1 LTIAKEKD
9 AERDRLYIELLRQA
23 ENTRKRERN
32 EIENE
37 QTDQYGNND
46 ERSIQREEKKLIDLQ
61 MEEQRLR
68 EEAQQMRIEKE
79 KQYHQQ
85 NNKRKELEEN
95 TLASLRPK
103 NRNKNATKAAGIAA
117 ERIVECAKQKGSGD
131 NITALVVY
139 Y

>member
-1 LTIAKEKD
+1 MG
-9 AERDRLYIELLRQA
+9 ELLRQA

-68 EEAQQMRIEKE
+68 EEAQQMKIEKE

-85 NNKRKELEEN
+85 NSKRKELEEN
-95 TLASLRPK
+95 TSASLRPK
-103 NRNKNATKAAGIAA
+103 NTNKNATK
-117 ERIVECAKQKGSGD
+117 E
-131 NITALVVY
+131 L
-139 Y
+139 